1 MQILFQLLRKF
12 ISAWEHSLLVSS
24 GTFFVKSFMQG
35 AIKSM
40 TKRKSNK
47 ARILNTIA
55 FTATVLQKPL
65 NLVEILSKAI
75 SKMKLIPKKKL
86 KTVKTFMNFRFIS
99 RLLIPMYLTEPIYG
113 YFNNI
118 WANKIFTYSFLVPS
132 TFVLHQQHCHDEIA
146 FC

>member
-1 MQILFQLLRKF
+1 MGTLIVGIIGYILCEIIHARRYQIHDEEEEQQSQDFKYIF
-12 ISAWEHSLLVSS
+12 IHSD
-24 GTFFVKSFMQG
+24 SFE
-35 AIKSM
+35 K
-40 TKRKSNK
+40 
-47 ARILNTIA
+47 TIVEK
-55 FTATVLQKPL
+55 TI
-65 NLVEILSKAI
+65 VEILSKAI